1 VKARKKLAVA
11 MTAMFIAAVV
21 GGIGA
26 ASAGASASYPS
37 IINQDSPWAYWQ
49 LGESSGLQAQDSSGN
64 GHTGTYAACVNLGQQ
79 GPIQNYSATAALLGV
94 NQGCY
99 MTYGIPATGPRAYY
113 GNYSVEAWI
122 KPSSTTKPIQ
132 AFFDSRAPDQTFRR
146 CYFGRCSW
154 RTISGEYS
162 MDLGLT
168 GSTDVHGR
176 QLTADIGDGAHW
188 LANPVVPFAFVAG
201 RWYDIVLT
209 VDYSNSTHDAKL
221 FIDGQVVG
229 DFTLATPVGTGWLP
243 LLIDGNHPIVL
254 GGDPRYPSPPNPYPD
269 NFDGTIGQVAVYEY
283 ALSSVQVADHYSAR

>member
-1 VKARKKLAVA
+1 
-11 MTAMFIAAVV
+11 MTAMSIAAVV

-26 ASAGASASYPS
+26 ASAGASANYPS

-49 LGESSGLQAQDSSGN
+49 LAEPSPSTTAQDSSGN
-64 GHTGTYAACVNLGQQ
+64 GHTGTYAACANLGQQ
-79 GPIQNYSATAALLGV
+79 GPIRNYSATSAFLGV

-113 GNYSVEAWI
+113 GSYSVEAWI
-122 KPSSTTKPIQ
+122 KPSSTTKPFQ
-132 AFFDSRAPDQTFRR
+132 AFFDSRAPDQTVRW

-168 GSTDVHGR
+168 GSTYVDGQ
-176 QLTADIGDGAHW
+176 QLTADIGDGMQW
-188 LANPVVPFAFVAG
+188 LANPVIPFAFAAG
-201 RWYDIVLT
+201 RWYYIVLT
-209 VDYSNSTHDAKL
+209 VDDSTQYATL
-221 FIDGQVVG
+221 FINGQ
-229 DFTLATPVGTGWLP
+229 PVGHFALAKTVQAGTMP

-283 ALSSVQVADHYSAR
+283 ALSSAQVAAHYSAGEGP